1 MLAAVVAESD
11 TNNVPVKWQKLASS
25 LVTNADYRRSLD
37 RLIILNRGKLLESS
51 KVFRAP
57 DLD

>member
-1 MLAAVVAESD
+1 VVAESD
-11 TNNVPVKWQKLASS
+11 TNNVPVKWQKLASN